1 MRQHKGHGSE
11 WHPDASVQGKA
22 TGTPGK
28 STLIEHA
35 YGGAVQRRAASAGD
49 GAEPA
54 QVRADAGRGVSGAG
68 APLPHL
74 DKIQQLFGP
83 RHDVSGVQAHT
94 GGAAASACDAIGASA
109 YATGN
114 QVAFAGPPS
123 LHTAAH
129 EAAHAVQQRGGVQL
143 KGGVGAAGD
152 AYEQHADAV
161 ADRVVAGESAGAL
174 LDEMSGG
181 ASQTAVQRS
190 QPISET
196 TDTGNRYTQEL
207 EVLPSKIQI
216 QLAIE
221 WGKQG
226 TWASDDAFRA
236 FIRQCKTTV
245 YGYLDN
251 KFKIVGTP
259 KPSSGAQAWERPIEF
274 LLYDNT
280 GYKIDVFGGTQGGCS
295 MAQAGGKIYE
305 QTVTGAPQ
313 DQVTVAHEFGH
324 ALLGQSDEY
333 ANPAVPGRV
342 ISNDHSIMGNYKTQ
356 GRAQAEFKVRHF
368 QHILAAV
375 APQFPNH
382 TCTLAQV

>member
-1 MRQHKGHGSE
+1 MRQHKGQGSE
-11 WHPDASVQGKA
+11 RQPETSVQRKA
-22 TGTPGK
+22 AGSPGK
-28 STLIEHA
+28 STLIAHGDAVQLHA
-35 YGGAVQRRAASAGD
+35 TGGAAADSTQVHAH
-49 GAEPA
+49 AE
-54 QVRADAGRGVSGAG
+54 RGVAGAG
-68 APLPHL
+68 AALPHL
-74 DKIQQLFGP
+74 DRIQHLFG
-83 RHDVSGVQAHT
+83 RHDVSAVQAHT
-94 GGAAASACDAIGASA
+94 GGEAAGACEAIGASA

-114 QVAFAGPPS
+114 QVAFAGQPS

-129 EAAHAVQQRGGVQL
+129 EAAHVVQQRGGVQL
-143 KGGVGAAGD
+143 KGGVGQAGD
-152 AYEQHADAV
+152 AYEHHADAV
-161 ADRVVAGESAGAL
+161 ADKVVAGESAEPL
-174 LDEMSGG
+174 LDTMAGGG
-181 ASQTAVQRS
+181 AQMAVQRA

-216 QLAIE
+216 QLAVE
-221 WGKQG
+221 WVKQG
-226 TWASDDAFRA
+226 TWASDAAFQT

-259 KPSSGAQAWERPIEF
+259 KPSSGAQAWERPIEV
-274 LLYDNT
+274 LLYDSS
-280 GYKIDVFGGTQGGCS
+280 GYRISVYGGTNGGCS
-295 MAQAGGKIYE
+295 MAQAGGTIYE

-313 DQVTVAHEFGH
+313 DPVTIAHEFGH

-342 ISNDHSIMGNYKTQ
+342 ISNDHSMMGNYKTQ

-382 TCTLAQV
+382 TCTLVKV